1 MAFTVTAVFPNVPD
15 AKYDIDYYLTKHMP
29 LIQERWAKYGVK
41 SWSAT
46 KFVDGLDGSPSLYA
60 FGSVVTWDNAE
71 QVKTA
76 FAGPEVGEI
85 MGDVSNFSNKDAIFL
100 IGEVLR

>member
-1 MAFTVTAVFPNVPD
+1 MAFTVTVVFPNEPD

-29 LIQERWAKYGVK
+29 MIQERWGKYGVI

-46 KFVDGLDGSPSLYA
+46 KFIDGLDGSPSPYA
-60 FGSVVTWDNAE
+60 FGSVVNWDNAD

-76 FAGPEVGEI
+76 FAGPEVADI
-85 MGDVSNFSNKDAIFL
+85 MRDVSNFSNKQAIFL
-100 IGEVLR
+100 LGEVLS